1 MIVVH
6 CVCLL
11 SIEKSVERENIREDN
26 VNGIGILLGLHVSAQ
41 YANYLGLTYL
51 RHSIKVTKSGF
62 GLLPPSFSVLLPLS
76 DVAAAME

>member
-1 MIVVH
+1 MSEFPTL
-6 CVCLL
+6 CCLL

-62 GLLPPSFSVLLPLS
+62 GLAPSSVLLPLS
-76 DVAAAME
+76 DPAAAME